1 MIAPPDNP
9 LFVFESV
16 TGVVARLH
24 LTGELDLATGN
35 EMITHGARHLDNPE
49 IWHVIA
55 DLSGVAFIGSSGLT
69 ALITLRRRADAHGKL
84 FSVEHPRAM
93 VAHVIEVTGL
103 TRYLTDPTYHPPP
116 AGQHR

>member
-1 MIAPPDNP
+1 VTVPTEN

-16 TGVVARLH
+16 TGVVARL
-24 LTGELDLATGN
+24 TVSGELDLATGN
-35 EMITHGARHLDNPE
+35 EMIAYGARHLDNPE
-49 IWHVIA
+49 VWHLIA

-84 FSVEHPRAM
+84 FSVENPRPM

-103 TRYLTDPTYHPPP
+103 TRYLTDPTYHP
-116 AGQHR
+116 ADGRRR